1 MSNSA
6 QWLERRA
13 VAEERAANFVERN
26 HGPVLQMVAQAVRDL
41 APETADMSQV
51 EADIR
56 LAGEIS
62 FRIDNLINVP
72 NPLVEALDGV
82 IAWFA
87 ALAAI
92 AVYRSVQA
100 QMRNK
105 GETLQ
110 RLETLLEERGEA
122 LTKRR
127 RSRVE
132 RRIRRLRAVLQAVG

>member
-1 MSNSA
+1 MSRNA
-6 QWLERRA
+6 EWLERRA
-13 VAEERAANFVERN
+13 EAEQRAANFVEQH
-26 HGPVLQMVAQAVRDL
+26 HGPVLQMVAQVVRDL

-62 FRIDNLINVP
+62 WRIDNLINVP

-82 IAWFA
+82 VAWFA

-100 QMRNK
+100 QMRNR
-105 GETLQ
+105 GETL
-110 RLETLLEERGEA
+110 RKLETLLEERGAA

-127 RSRVE
+127 RNRVE
-132 RRIRRLRAVLQAVG
+132 RRIKRLRAVLAAVQ

>member
-1 MSNSA
+1 MSRNA
-6 QWLERRA
+6 EWLERRA
-13 VAEERAANFVERN
+13 EAEQRAANFVEQH
-26 HGPVLQMVAQAVRDL
+26 HGPVLQMVAQVVRDL

-62 FRIDNLINVP
+62 WRIDNLINVP

-82 IAWFA
+82 VAWFA

-100 QMRNK
+100 QMRNR
-105 GETLQ
+105 GETL
-110 RLETLLEERGEA
+110 RKLETLLEERGAA

-127 RSRVE
+127 RNRAE
-132 RRIRRLRAVLQAVG
+132 RRIKRLRAVLAAVQ